1 MQSCRFFC
9 FFLPTFHENFKF
21 PKNGPYDFQKKN
33 LHSRSTPK
41 EAPAC
46 ANASKLYEWNVR
58 NIAKI
63 SPKLAKKQPF
73 LEFLIFAKTVHTIR
87 TKFSTVILYTII
99 WSYVCIFI
107 KIVWQGLERV
117 RRKKPW
123 ADSFTAYAALEMYVI
138 EFGFLMLD

>member
-9 FFLPTFHENFKF
+9 FFFSQPFMKISNFLKTVHTIF
-21 PKNGPYDFQKKN
+21 KKN

-107 KIVWQGLERV
+107 KIVSQGLERV
-117 RRKKPW
+117 RRKKP
-123 ADSFTAYAALEMYVI
+123 
-138 EFGFLMLD
+138 